1 MAVTLK
7 RIAEET
13 GLSVATV
20 SIAIRGKS
28 AGKFSLSPDTIK
40 TVRDVAGKL
49 GYRTNRLAASLTSSS
64 TKMVGVLIA
73 ALHGDYYE
81 KILAGIEREIAP
93 EYTPLLGVHN
103 YDSSRER
110 NLLDGF
116 ICNRVDG
123 LIAAFSGAAENIE
136 MYRTISE
143 VYKIPVVLVD
153 RPIPSLK
160 MPLVRCD
167 HFNQAFQ
174 ATKTLLDL
182 GHRRI
187 HLISAVGFLNP
198 EYHQDGY
205 FQAMKAAGC
214 REDVKITISPYTKGW
229 GKDGLRKFAKE
240 VIDSWQVLEDRA
252 SAFVVQND
260 WLAYEILA
268 ECHERG
274 IRVPE
279 DISIMGLDDCLPS
292 SMIGVE
298 LSSVAQVPD
307 EIGFEAAKYLLGS
320 MNGYGDESSNIILP
334 VEVKVRKTTARI
346 S

>member
-7 RIAEET
+7 KIAEET

-20 SIAIRGKS
+20 SLAIRGKS
-28 AGKFSLSPDTIK
+28 AGKFSLSPETIK
-40 TVRDVAGKL
+40 TVQEAAGKL

-81 KILAGIEREIAP
+81 KILAGIEQEIAP

-103 YDSSRER
+103 YDSERER
-110 NLLDGF
+110 SLLDGF
-116 ICNRVDG
+116 MCNRVDG
-123 LIAAFSGAAENIE
+123 LIAAFSGSSENIE
-136 MYRTISE
+136 LYRTIRE

-153 RPIPSLK
+153 RPIPGLDL
-160 MPLVRCD
+160 PVIRCD
-167 HFNQAFQ
+167 HFGQAFQ
-174 ATKTLLDL
+174 ATQTLLDL

-187 HLISAVGFLNP
+187 HLVSAVGFLNP

-214 REDVKITISPYTKGW
+214 REHVKIITSPYTKGW

-240 VIDSWQVLEDRA
+240 VTDSWQVLEDRA
-252 SAFVVQND
+252 TAFVVQND

-274 IRVPE
+274 IRVPG
-279 DISIMGLDDCLPS
+279 DLSVMGLDDCLPS
-292 SMIGVE
+292 SMVGVE

-307 EIGFEAAKYLLGS
+307 EIGFEAARHLLNS
-320 MNGYGDESSNIILP
+320 INGHDDENSDVILP
-334 VEVKVRKTTARI
+334 VEVKTRKTTARI
-346 S
+346 